1 MAALFGSGRI
11 VDLILA
17 LTAFELVFL
26 SIYRRLSGRGV
37 APLELLVNLLSGVF
51 LLLALRCA
59 LVGVWWGWIGLC
71 LLASLLAHSSDL
83 WRRWQ

>member
-1 MAALFGSGRI
+1 MSALFGSGRI
-11 VDLILA
+11 VDFILA
-17 LTAFELVFL
+17 LTALEFALFWV
-26 SIYRRLSGRGV
+26 YRRRTGHGV
-37 APLELLVNLLSGVF
+37 APLALLINLLSGVF

-71 LLASLLAHSSDL
+71 LFGSLVAHSSDL